1 MTSFFLPEPKTFMFF
16 LSLFAFVMSLVA
28 FVSIRTLPRKIDGMG
43 FWSVAMFVLGLAFL
57 CFLIRGQTNAFV
69 GHFLSN
75 FFTILSSACIV
86 TAYMQFFNYKDKIM
100 PVWVFNFIF
109 MTGLLV
115 DFINTGDTISTNRI
129 FIAGFPAGM
138 NMFFSVIML
147 VYANKKR
154 KMYATYIPII
164 ASSLVSLALFIRIF
178 KLLIGQGETASL
190 VVTNPT
196 QIMLYVTAVITTVAS
211 SIGFVLMS
219 TERLGYEIVDQTS
232 KAQNTRQ
239 FAALGEM
246 AGGIAHEIYNPLAIV
261 SGNLELIDMQLKGKD
276 HYDERLQ
283 RKIEGSQTAVNRIVK
298 IIKTLRLFTQQSDQ
312 DPMVA
317 TNVSQI
323 IENTLSFCNEKLKTE
338 GYTLVINEVPDVYIL
353 CQPFQITQVLLNLIN
368 NAHEALRENT
378 HFEKKI
384 YLDLSK
390 NQNYLE
396 IKITN
401 ASSPLSK
408 EVRDRIFQPFFTTKP
423 QGRGTGL
430 GLSTSRQ
437 IIEKHSGQIKL
448 AETKGYI
455 TFIIDIPTIS
465 NS

>member
-1 MTSFFLPEPKTFMFF
+1 M
-16 LSLFAFVMSLVA
+16 
-28 FVSIRTLPRKIDGMG
+28 
-43 FWSVAMFVLGLAFL
+43 
-57 CFLIRGQTNAFV
+57 
-69 GHFLSN
+69 
-75 FFTILSSACIV
+75 V
-86 TAYMQFFNYKDKIM
+86 TAYMQFFNLKEKIM

-109 MTGLLV
+109 MTGLVV
-115 DFINTGDTISTNRI
+115 DFINTGDTIPTNRI
-129 FIAGFPAGM
+129 FIAGFPAAM
-138 NMFFSVIML
+138 NMLFSVIML
-147 VYANKKR
+147 VYANRKR

-164 ASSLVSLALFIRIF
+164 ASSLVSLALFIRII
-178 KLLIGQGETASL
+178 KLFIGQGETASL

-232 KAQNTRQ
+232 KAQNARQ

-261 SGNLELIDMQLKGKD
+261 SGNLELIDMQLKSKD
-276 HYDERLQ
+276 HYDDKLR

-298 IIKTLRLFTQQSDQ
+298 IIKALRLFTQQSDQ

-317 TNVSQI
+317 TNVAHI

-353 CQPFQITQVLLNLIN
+353 CQPFQITQVMLNLIN

-378 HFEKKI
+378 QFEKKI
-384 YLDLSK
+384 YVEL
-390 NQNYLE
+390 NRNHNYLE

-401 ASSPLSK
+401 ASAPLSK
-408 EVRDRIFQPFFTTKP
+408 EVRDRIFQPFFTTKSTA
-423 QGRGTGL
+423 RGTGL

-437 IIEKHSGQIKL
+437 IIEKHSGRIRL
-448 AETKGYI
+448 SETNGYI
-455 TFIIDIPTIS
+455 TFIIDIPTIT